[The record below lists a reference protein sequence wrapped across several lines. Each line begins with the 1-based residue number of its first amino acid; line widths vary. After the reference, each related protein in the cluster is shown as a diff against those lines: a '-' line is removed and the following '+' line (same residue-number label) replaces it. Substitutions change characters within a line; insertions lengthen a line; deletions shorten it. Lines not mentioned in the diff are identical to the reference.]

1 MNLTVGPLPSAVYW
15 RRRALVAAPLLVILV
30 TFSTCIASGSDGSPQ
45 KPAAKTA
52 QERSPEPSEAPLS
65 LSPSALVPVLPALS
79 PSASAAASPSPSVST
94 AGPVACVDKDL
105 DLEATM
111 EKTTIRVGAHP
122 RLKLAVTN
130 KAAHQCLRDVGSGQ
144 QELSV
149 SQGERKL
156 WSSDHCSPNRG
167 TDQRTLFPGEKRTY
181 WLDWS
186 GRTSDEGCPR
196 TRTEVGPGTYQL
208 VARLGTLV
216 SRPLEFT
223 IKK

>member
-15 RRRALVAAPLLVILV
+15 RRRALVAAPLLVILL
-30 TFSTCIASGSDGSPQ
+30 TLSTCIASGSDGSPQ
-45 KPAAKTA
+45 KPAAKTV
-52 QERSPEPSEAPLS
+52 QEPTEAALSP
-65 LSPSALVPVLPALS
+65 SPSALVPVLPTLS
-79 PSASAAASPSPSVST
+79 SSASTAASPSPSTPVSP
-94 AGPVACVDKDL
+94 AGPATCLDTDL
-105 DLEATM
+105 DLVATM

-130 KAAHQCLRDVGSGQ
+130 TSPNQCVRDVGSGQ

-149 SQGERKL
+149 VQGARTL

-167 TDQRTLFPGEKRTY
+167 TDLRTLFPGEKRTY

-186 GRTSDEGCPR
+186 GRTSDEGCPK
-196 TRTEVGPGTYQL
+196 TRSEVGPGTYQV

-216 SRPLEFT
+216 SKPLEFT